1 MIYDYGTKDVIFEN
15 YDDFDEEAYRCKIY
29 DYGYDLDPD
38 EIADTSEYYK
48 LIYRVFIL
56 CYAEFLEHSNV
67 YKSETSD
74 KHINI
79 EFTKDSFLLTLI
91 DELHQHKISFEYYV
105 DYEET
110 PNKNFISI
118 DMDNL
123 GDMYAFYY

>member
-1 MIYDYGTKDVIFEN
+1 MIYNYDKTEVIFEE
-15 YDDFDEEAYRCKIY
+15 YDNFDKETYRSKIY
-29 DYGYDLDPD
+29 DYGVNLDYD
-38 EIADTSEYYK
+38 EIINTSEYYK
-48 LIYRVFIL
+48 LIYNVFIL
-56 CYAEFLEHSNV
+56 DFAEALEYSNV

-74 KHINI
+74 KHIHI
-79 EFTKDSFLLTLI
+79 EITKDTFWLNLLN
-91 DELHQHKISFEYYV
+91 ELHEHKISFEYYV

>member
-1 MIYDYGTKDVIFEN
+1 MIYNYDKTEVIFEE
-15 YDDFDEEAYRCKIY
+15 YDNFDKETYRSKIY
-29 DYGYDLDPD
+29 DYGVNLDYD
-38 EIADTSEYYK
+38 EIINTSEYYK
-48 LIYRVFIL
+48 LIYNVFIL
-56 CYAEFLEHSNV
+56 DFAEALEHSNV

-74 KHINI
+74 KHIHI
-79 EFTKDSFLLTLI
+79 EITKDTFWLNLLN
-91 DELHQHKISFEYYV
+91 ELHEHKISFEYYV